1 MQPVRSLSA
10 LALAALVIVGL
21 AACSSGQAPGWT
33 YAPPPSPSAGASTA
47 PSAGASAASSAAPSG
62 GGSAAPA
69 SAAPSA
75 APASTEPSL
84 APSAAPSAAAS
95 GGSGGTTVIPE
106 VAQNVQFTNLALT
119 APAGQPFQIAFD
131 NQDASI
137 SHNIQIMDGSGA
149 TVFDGEIVTGVAQ
162 TTYNVNALPA
172 GTYKFICKIH
182 PNVMIGALTVQ

>member
-33 YAPPPSPSAGASTA
+33 YAPPPSAAASTA
-47 PSAGASAASSAAPSG
+47 PSAGASAVASAAPSG
-62 GGSAAPA
+62 AESAAP
-69 SAAPSA
+69 SSA

-84 APSAAPSAAAS
+84 APSAAPSAGAS
-95 GGSGGTTVIPE
+95 GGTGGTTVIPE
-106 VAQNVQFTNLALT
+106 VAQNIQFTNLALA

-131 NQDASI
+131 NQDASVA
-137 SHNIQIMDGSGA
+137 HNIQIMDGSGA
-149 TVFDGEIVTGVAQ
+149 TVFDGDIVTGVAQ

-172 GTYKFICKIH
+172 GTYKFVCKIH
-182 PNVMIGALTVQ
+182 PNIMIGALTVQ

>member
-1 MQPVRSLSA
+1 MQPVRSLST

-33 YAPPPSPSAGASTA
+33 YAPPPSPSA
-47 PSAGASAASSAAPSG
+47 AASAAPSG
-62 GGSAAPA
+62 AASAAPS

-75 APASTEPSL
+75 APASTEPSI
-84 APSAAPSAAAS
+84 APSAAAS
-95 GGSGGTTVIPE
+95 GGTGGTTVIPE
-106 VAQNVQFTNLALT
+106 VAQNIQFTNLALA

-131 NQDASI
+131 NQDASVA
-137 SHNIQIMDGSGA
+137 HNIQIMDGGGA

-162 TTYNVNALPA
+162 TTYNVNALAA

>member
-33 YAPPPSPSAGASTA
+33 YAPPPSPSAAPSSA
-47 PSAGASAASSAAPSG
+47 PSAGASTA
-62 GGSAAPA
+62 A

-75 APASTEPSL
+75 AAPSGAASASTAPPPE
-84 APSAAPSAAAS
+84 PSAAPSAGAS
-95 GGSGGTTVIPE
+95 GGTGGTTVIPE
-106 VAQNVQFTNLALT
+106 VAQNIQFTNLALA

-137 SHNIQIMDGSGA
+137 PHNIEIIDGSGA
-149 TVFDGEIVTGVAQ
+149 TLFDGDIVTGVAQ
-162 TTYNVNALPA
+162 TTYSINALPA

>member
-10 LALAALVIVGL
+10 VALAAVVIVGL
-21 AACSSGQAPGWT
+21 VACSSGQAPGWT
-33 YAPPPSPSAGASTA
+33 YAPPPSASAAPSTA
-47 PSAGASAASSAAPSG
+47 PGAGASAVASAAPSG
-62 GGSAAPA
+62 AA
-69 SAAPSA
+69 SSAPSA
-75 APASTEPSL
+75 APASGEPSV
-84 APSAAPSAAAS
+84 APSTAPSAAAS
-95 GGSGGTTVIPE
+95 GGTGGTTVIPE
-106 VAQNVQFTNLALT
+106 VAQNIQFSNLALA

-137 SHNIQIMDGSGA
+137 PHNIQIMDGSGA

-162 TTYNVNALPA
+162 ATYNVNALPA